1 MRGPEQSGQVAESSL
16 TMSNVFRGVC
26 ALLVVMLVMSTTP
39 LRAAPYAEFLMD
51 TRTGETLRARN
62 ADTRLHPASLTKML
76 TLYVAFEAV
85 RRGEITLDTQVQI
98 SRRAANTP
106 YAIGFRQGTSVPL
119 RYLLRA
125 AAVRS
130 SNDAATAI
138 AEGISGSVDA
148 FSARMNRTAR
158 ALGMEHSTFKN
169 PHGLT
174 QAGHLSTA
182 RDMSVMGRRLFYDY
196 PEYYNLFGRRTTN
209 IGIKTVRNT
218 NRRVL
223 DNYRGA
229 DGIKTGFTNAAGFN
243 LVASAERN
251 GVRVIATVF
260 GGRSA
265 TTRNQRIMELFD
277 LGFQRAPARV
287 AERRPAPP
295 AYEGGVPA
303 GPSAPAVSMR
313 PIARSRNEVLV
324 ARADDGTH
332 PAPRPDSDTAPV
344 QVVTRSTAPGGR
356 IYSITL
362 SRQPSRSDADKLLLR
377 TALQELEALDE
388 ALRQVARVG
397 GGYEPSFVGL
407 SQREAQRA
415 CLRLLARDVEC
426 RVTFGS

>member
-1 MRGPEQSGQVAESSL
+1 MQAMIRGL
-16 TMSNVFRGVC
+16 C
-26 ALLVVMLVMSTTP
+26 ALLLVVTMTVP
-39 LRAAPYAEFLMD
+39 VRAAPYAELLMD
-51 TRTGETLRARN
+51 ARTGEVLRSRN

-76 TLYVAFEAV
+76 TLYIAFEAV
-85 RRGEITLDTQVQI
+85 RRGEITLDTPVPI
-98 SRRAANTP
+98 SRNAARTP
-106 YAIGFRQGTSVPL
+106 YAIGFRAGSSVPL

-138 AEGISGSVDA
+138 AEAISGSVDA
-148 FSARMNRTAR
+148 FSGRMNRTAR
-158 ALGMEHSTFKN
+158 ALGMESSTFRN

-174 QAGHLSTA
+174 QSGHMSTA

-209 IGIKTVRNT
+209 ISIKTVRNT

-223 DNYRGA
+223 NAYEGA

-287 AERRPAPP
+287 AERRPALP
-295 AYEGGVPA
+295 AYAGGSPTGPA
-303 GPSAPAVSMR
+303 APMRSVRPVARPGRGEAV
-313 PIARSRNEVLV
+313 AV
-324 ARADDGTH
+324 ARAT
-332 PAPRPDSDTAPV
+332 PV
-344 QVVTRSTAPGGR
+344 DETVVAAADEAAREVVRRSAGDRVYG
-356 IYSITL
+356 ITL
-362 SRQPSRSDADKLLLR
+362 GRQPSRSEADKLLLR

-407 SQREAQRA
+407 SQAEAQRA
-415 CLRLLARDVEC
+415 CLRLQARDVAC
-426 RVTFGS
+426 TVTFGS

>member
-1 MRGPEQSGQVAESSL
+1 MTSMVKGLWVL
-16 TMSNVFRGVC
+16 
-26 ALLVVMLVMSTTP
+26 LLVVAVTVAAP
-39 LRAAPYAEFLMD
+39 LKAAPYAEFLMD
-51 TRTGETLRARN
+51 ARTGETLRARN

-76 TLYVAFEAV
+76 TLYIAFEAV
-85 RRGEITLDTQVQI
+85 RRGEITLDTPVRI
-98 SRRAANTP
+98 SREAARTP
-106 YAIGFRQGTSVPL
+106 YAIGFRAGSSVPL

-138 AEGISGSVDA
+138 AEAVSGSVDA
-148 FSARMNRTAR
+148 FSGRMNRTAR
-158 ALGMEHSTFKN
+158 ALGMESSTFRN

-174 QAGHLSTA
+174 QSGHLSTA

-209 IGIKTVRNT
+209 VGITTVRNT

-223 DNYRGA
+223 DGYRGA

-243 LVASAERN
+243 LVASAERD

-265 TTRNQRIMELFD
+265 VTRNRRIIELFD
-277 LGFQRAPARV
+277 LGFERAPARV

-295 AYEGGVPA
+295 AYAGGAPA
-303 GPSAPAVSMR
+303 GPAAPARSMR
-313 PIARSRNEVLV
+313 PLARPGRGDALVAV
-324 ARADDGTH
+324 ARAAPDAGGVTLAAVTSDR
-332 PAPRPDSDTAPV
+332 PEAAPRGE
-344 QVVTRSTAPGGR
+344 VVRRVEGDRVYG
-356 IYSITL
+356 ITL
-362 SRQPSRSDADKLLLR
+362 GRQPSRSDADKLLLR

-407 SQREAQRA
+407 SQAEAQRA
-415 CLRLLARDVEC
+415 CLRLQARAVEC
-426 RVTFGS
+426 TVTFGS

>member
-1 MRGPEQSGQVAESSL
+1 MNIFSRGLSAL
-16 TMSNVFRGVC
+16 
-26 ALLVVMLVMSTTP
+26 LLVVSVLAAPAS
-39 LRAAPYAEFLMD
+39 AAPYAEFLMD
-51 TRTGETLRARN
+51 ARTGETLRARN
-62 ADTRLHPASLTKML
+62 AETPLHPASLTKMV
-76 TLYVAFEAV
+76 TLYIAFEAV
-85 RRGEITLDTQVQI
+85 RRGEITLDTQVPI
-98 SRRAANTP
+98 SRNAARTP
-106 YAIGFRQGTSVPL
+106 YAIGFRAGSTVPL

-130 SNDAATAI
+130 SNDGAVAI
-138 AEGISGSVDA
+138 AEAVSGSVDA

-158 ALGMEHSTFKN
+158 ALGMKSSTFKN

-174 QAGHLSTA
+174 QKGHMSTA
-182 RDMSVMGRRLFYDY
+182 EDMSIMGRRLFYDY

-223 DNYRGA
+223 DAYEGA

-243 LVASAERN
+243 LVASAERG

-277 LGFQRAPARV
+277 LGFQRAPRNV
-287 AERRPAPP
+287 AERRPAAP
-295 AYEGGVPA
+295 AYSGLPPA
-303 GPSAPAVSMR
+303 GPAAP
-313 PIARSRNEVLV
+313 ARSRRPMMRPGDEGVLV
-324 ARADDGTH
+324 ARAEGTATILVAAAS
-332 PAPRPDSDTAPV
+332 PEPRPDAPV
-344 QVVTRSTAPGGR
+344 LEVVRRAEAGSG
-356 IYSITL
+356 IYGITL
-362 SRQPSRSDADKLLLR
+362 PRQPSRWEADKLLLR
-377 TALQELEALDE
+377 TALQELEALDD
-388 ALRQVARVG
+388 ALRQVAQVA

-415 CLRLLARDVEC
+415 CLRLQAREVEC